1 MGVDVSL
8 LYGMH
13 VVAGLLPDA
22 RGSLR
27 VDPVTGKRRD
37 VYDIDDENGV
47 EQQWSYESSVDV
59 ARFWGFSYKD
69 FLKELRDMLIEQDN
83 HPDSNT
89 DGAWYHYV
97 WSTSWSLWD
106 SNECRVIA
114 ERLAQ
119 YAEMA
124 AQWQLKLDAEEDQTI
139 RSPDERYIARQIF
152 GYDVQLTS
160 TRSDD
165 RTWYDSYVLM
175 QQLFTRAAAEGAWMH
190 TI

>member
-13 VVAGLLPDA
+13 IVEGLLPDA
-22 RGSLR
+22 HGSLR
-27 VDPVTGKRRD
+27 IDPITGKRRNVHD
-37 VYDIDDENGV
+37 VEDENGV
-47 EQQWSYESSVDV
+47 KRQWACGTSVDV
-59 ARFWGFSYKD
+59 ARFWGFTYKD
-69 FLKELRDMLIEQDN
+69 FLKELNNMLYEHDLY
-83 HPDSNT
+83 PDDAV

-106 SNECRVIA
+106 SDECRVIA

-119 YAEMA
+119 YADMA
-124 AQWQLKLDAEEDQTI
+124 AQWQLKLDAEEEQII
-139 RSPDERYIARQIF
+139 RSPNERFIARQIF

-165 RTWYDSYVLM
+165 RTWYESYLLM
-175 QQLFTRAAAEGAWMH
+175 QELFARAADEGAWLY

>member
-13 VVAGLLPDA
+13 VVEGLLPDEH
-22 RGSLR
+22 GSLCI
-27 VDPVTGKRRD
+27 DPVTGNRRD
-37 VYDIDDENGV
+37 VYDIENDAGF
-47 EQQWSYESSVDV
+47 EEQWSYESSVGI
-59 ARFWGFSYKD
+59 ARFWGGTYRD
-69 FLKELRDMLIEQDN
+69 FLRELRDMLIEQDS

-97 WSTSWSLWD
+97 WSTSWALWD
-106 SNECRVIA
+106 PRECYVIA

-119 YAEMA
+119 YADMA

-139 RSPDERYIARQIF
+139 RFDERYIARQIF
-152 GYDVQLTS
+152 GYNVQLTS

>member
-1 MGVDVSL
+1 MGVNVSL

-13 VVAGLLPDA
+13 E
-22 RGSLR
+22 
-27 VDPVTGKRRD
+27 T
-37 VYDIDDENGV
+37 
-47 EQQWSYESSVDV
+47 SVDV

-69 FLKELRDMLIEQDN
+69 FLKELRDMLIEEDN
-83 HPDSNT
+83 HPDSDT

-97 WSTSWSLWD
+97 WSTSCSLWD
-106 SNECRVIA
+106 SNQCRVIA

-124 AQWQLKLDAEEDQTI
+124 AQWQLKLDAEEEQTI

-152 GYDVQLTS
+152 EYDVQLTS
-160 TRSDD
+160 TRTVE
-165 RTWYDSYVLM
+165 RTWYESYVLM
-175 QQLFTRAAAEGAWMH
+175 EQLFARAAAEGASLH